1 MNWNNLNFI
10 FILLW
15 GPWKGPFMI
24 NSLQNLSEA
33 EFEVPSVSLHT
44 CLQPFSDPQN
54 CFING
59 VLGETVPYLWQHIFE
74 FSFCLGL
81 RPVLLMGSKHHTP
94 DAKIHRIKI
103 WGVWRP
109 FILFCITLYNPVTS
123 KIAIS
128 SLQCC
133 IFNNFASICMK
144 YSPLV
149 GNSLDYICWK
159 FHLPILK
166 IGKVT

>member
-1 MNWNNLNFI
+1 
-10 FILLW
+10 
-15 GPWKGPFMI
+15 MI

-44 CLQPFSDPQN
+44 CLQPFSNPQN

-59 VLGETVPYLWQHIFE
+59 VLGETVPYLLQDIFE

-81 RPVLLMGSKHHTP
+81 RSVLLIGSKHHTL

-109 FILFCITLYNPVTS
+109 FILSDEIGAIIRQPLLCLTRGMSGSAILLKYEVVLQQIVTV
-123 KIAIS
+123 
-128 SLQCC
+128 LQ
-133 IFNNFASICMK
+133 K
-144 YSPLV
+144 Q
-149 GNSLDYICWK
+149 WK
-159 FHLPILK
+159 
-166 IGKVT
+166 